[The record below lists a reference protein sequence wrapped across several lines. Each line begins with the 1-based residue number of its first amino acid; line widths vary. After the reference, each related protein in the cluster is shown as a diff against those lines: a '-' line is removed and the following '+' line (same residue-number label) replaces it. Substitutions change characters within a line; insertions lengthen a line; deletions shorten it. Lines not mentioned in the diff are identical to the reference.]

1 MTYDRYLMRNFLHT
15 FGVCFI
21 AMFGLVAVIDL
32 FENLDE
38 FLEIN
43 GGKGPLSL
51 IQLIVTLNA
60 YRSIL
65 FLDRAGPALTVISV
79 MTVLILLQRSGEL
92 HPLLAAG
99 IPMYRILRP
108 MVFAAIGVNGLI
120 VFNQEVL
127 VPRVAFRE
135 HEIRHQNDLSQ
146 SQVESLTD
154 HRTRISIDGEM
165 VKVAERMIEKPVF
178 VLPSPSLVNELTT
191 LEAPSATFYPAKG
204 NRPAGWLLRDVTYP
218 PVAEIS
224 RNLTDRG
231 RQLVV
236 VLPGPGDRVFV
247 ASAVTCDQ
255 LFKRS
260 SSFTSLSTADLLER
274 IKCPAISPVS
284 VYRLVLYVHS
294 RFTQPILNVIAVLL
308 TIPLMVRRESPG
320 LAVDSSLCCFVL
332 AILFAVAQGFQSLG
346 ASYVV
351 SPELAAWAPVVIG
364 GTMSAWLSGVIRT

>member
-43 GGKGPLSL
+43 GGNGPLSL
-51 IQLIVTLNA
+51 VKLIVTLNA

-108 MVFAAIGVNGLI
+108 MVFAAVGVNGLI

-165 VKVAERMIEKPVF
+165 VKVAERVIEKPVF

-204 NRPAGWLLRDVTYP
+204 KHPAGWLLRDVTYP

-231 RQLVV
+231 RELVR
-236 VLPGPGDRVFV
+236 VLPGDRVFV

-274 IKCPAISPVS
+274 IKCPAISPIS

-308 TIPLMVRRESPG
+308 TIPIMVRRESPG